1 MAKVDL
7 KRTVYEK
14 NQFNRVIGN
23 RDFTTFVQAV
33 EDTTPTV
40 EDFFNLYDQ
49 LYLTIPING
58 INQSHEYLIRKST
71 ELVGIQDT
79 TEDIQP
85 LLDEIANL
93 RQQLLEAR
101 QEILLEQIK
110 SSNAGSEVNNNLINL
125 LDRLNQQ
132 EVQPV
137 VPDTPPTPT
146 VNTPLPLETTE
157 ETTVVPDLEIQFDYT
172 LTFEPTSEN
181 TYLPQ
186 TVNVLEGYDESVELD
201 SITPTNKG
209 TTVVDKENGS
219 ITYTPEVG
227 DFGTFVTGYKLKN
240 SKGQVVQGFINLIVV
255 KIESNV
261 SAGDDFMYITYI
273 KNIGQYY
280 DAALQILENDS
291 GKNLRFDQFLSYPN
305 SEYCLGVT
313 CIGGVFRYELNKNYN
328 FPLGKVQDTVKYQ
341 VVDEFGTTSQATI
354 HITIDTKTFNI
365 IY

>member
-14 NQFNRVIGN
+14 NQFNRVVGN

-33 EDTTPTV
+33 EDDIPTV

-58 INQSHEYLIRKST
+58 NNQSHEYLIRKST

-85 LLDEIANL
+85 LLDEIASL

-101 QEILLEQIK
+101 QEVLLEQIK

-132 EVQPV
+132 EVQPT

-146 VNTPLPLETTE
+146 VNTSTPETVE
-157 ETTVVPDLEIQFDYT
+157 ETPTVPDLEVQFDYN

-186 TVNVLEGYDESVELD
+186 TVNVLEGYDESVVLD
-201 SITPTNKG
+201 SVTPTNKG

-227 DFGTFVTGYKLKN
+227 TFGNFVTGYKLKN

-255 KIESNV
+255 RIESSV
-261 SAGDDFMYITYI
+261 SAGDDFMYITFN
-273 KNIGQYY
+273 KTTKKSNGSS
-280 DAALQILENDS
+280 LQILENDS
-291 GKNLRFDQFLSYPN
+291 GSNLRFKQFLSYPN
-305 SEYCLGVT
+305 SDYCLRLT
-313 CIGGVFRYELNKNYN
+313 CIGGLFGYELNKNFD
-328 FPLGKVQDTVKYQ
+328 FPLGTVQDKVRYE
-341 VVDEFGTTSQATI
+341 VVDEFGNTSQATI
-354 HITIDTKTFNI
+354 NITIETEE
-365 IY
+365 